1 MNTRLFSICLWG
13 IFLLASATFSSDRVV
28 KPDARSVTGL
38 SPQMVDDSTYINA
51 NNILMMTYNDGSFG
65 RDRAN
70 VLHSGGAGT
79 ICPWV
84 SIDDVMNGFTSM
96 YQLLYASGA
105 FLGGKVN
112 GELRMAVA
120 EFESE
125 FVPGPMAGGTF
136 IPDNPTFRVYKLYAD
151 SLADNPNTDYLSWPV
166 TQGAPVD
173 KEGRPLMKGDQML
186 WMVYNDADS
195 AAHISDIGGTPP
207 LGVEIQQTV
216 WASFEN
222 GTDTLPRANGV
233 AVVQAGTT
241 NVQVTLDIVDTSQM
255 TGHEYRV
262 VIDTS
267 GGPTWDLEDITA
279 GTTVLSDQTNFSGD
293 DTSPIVDGLRIRVL
307 KQYGL
312 ADWQWT
318 GSERPLTGVN
328 WGGSGFFGGI
338 GVLDEFFV
346 SDLPRSAVR
355 WVEIRWVGD
364 GNGQDAYRY
373 VRGGTP
379 NYAYGGF
386 WPQDFTVW
394 DVTPGLPERQINF
407 AFVENDWAYPH
418 TPPDSLWDPGVQF
431 DDYPT
436 NLIHDGVGGRE
447 YFQIMTSDYSDTA
460 LSDYTVDQW
469 FNGTGGSVWDVLY
482 GGWLKYRTGDGKP
495 DSGDVFLLIPQDPTF
510 VPDTFTFTA
519 TKPAIIT
526 SGPDG
531 VSLYME
537 YRIYNKGTNVID
549 SCYFSIWSDGDI
561 GYTSNDRYGCDTLS
575 NIFFGYNNTAT
586 DADYGDRPPS
596 FGFKYL
602 YGPLVSAPGQTAQFG
617 ANAVADH
624 TNLGMTAFWG
634 VSQGTLYNASTVY
647 NNMRGIGVWGDPYV
661 YDGDTLPFRF
671 SGDPVTGTGDL
682 NLLSGDATY
691 ILGSTGPFTMNPGD
705 SQYVL
710 LKFAVGFGD
719 NNLSSITRM
728 KEILNLPF
736 VYPTAVE
743 QTLNA
748 DLPRTFRLGQNYPNP
763 FNPTTAIEFS
773 VPERADVKLDIYNIL
788 GRRVKTLVDREM
800 TAGDYTVQWDGTNQ
814 SGHSVATGV
823 YLYRLTAGDH
833 SASRKMLLLK

>member
-1 MNTRLFSICLWG
+1 MNTRLFSICFWG
-13 IFLLASATFSSDRVV
+13 TILLAAATFSSDRAV
-28 KPDARSVTGL
+28 KPDARTATGL

-65 RDRAN
+65 WDRAN
-70 VLHSGGAGT
+70 VLHSGGPGT

-84 SIDDVMNGFTSM
+84 SIDDVLNGFTSM

-112 GELRMAVA
+112 SELRMAVA
-120 EFESE
+120 EYESE

-136 IPDNPTFRVYKLYAD
+136 IPDNPTFRVYKLFSD

-173 KEGRPLMKGDQML
+173 QQGRPLMKGDQML
-186 WMVYNDADS
+186 WMVYNDADT
-195 AAHISDIGGTPP
+195 AAHISDIGGTEP

-222 GTDTLPRANGV
+222 GTDTLPGRTSV

-241 NVQVTLDIVDTSQM
+241 NVQVTLDIVDASQM

-279 GTTVLSDQTNFSGD
+279 ATTVLSDQTNFSGD
-293 DTSPIVDGLRIRVL
+293 DTSPIADGLRIRVL

-318 GSERPLTGVN
+318 GSERPLTGVD

-346 SDLPRSAVR
+346 SDLPPSAVR
-355 WVEIRWVGD
+355 WVEIRWVGE
-364 GNGQDAYRY
+364 GNGQNAYRY

-379 NYAYGGF
+379 NYAYGGL

-394 DVTPGLPERQINF
+394 DVTPGSTERQINF
-407 AFVENDWAYPH
+407 SFVESIPFGSH
-418 TPPDSLWDPGVQF
+418 TPMDSLWDPGIQLT
-431 DDYPT
+431 DT
-436 NLIHDGVGGRE
+436 LIDTSWDPLAGRE
-447 YFQIMTSDYSDTA
+447 YFQIMTSDYNATP
-460 LSDYTVDQW
+460 LSQYEVDGW
-469 FNGTGGSVWDVLY
+469 FVGDGPGPFDILY
-482 GGWLKYRTGDGKP
+482 GGWLAHRTGDGKP
-495 DSGDVFLLIPQDPTF
+495 DSGDVFLLIPEDPTF
-510 VPDTFTFTA
+510 IPDTFTFTA
-519 TKPAIIT
+519 TKPATIT

-537 YRIYNKGTNVID
+537 YRIYNKGSNIID
-549 SCYFSIWSDGDI
+549 SCYFSIWSDGDL
-561 GYTSNDRYGCDTLS
+561 GYVSDDRFGCDTLS
-575 NIFFGYNNTAT
+575 NIFFGYNYT
-586 DADYGDRPPS
+586 DSDPNYGDRPPS

-617 ANAVADH
+617 ANAVADYR
-624 TNLGMTAFWG
+624 NLGMTAFWA
-634 VSQGTLYNASTVY
+634 VSQGTLYNASTVF
-647 NNMRGIGVWGDPYV
+647 NNMRGLTAFGDPYV

-682 NLLSGDATY
+682 NLYYGDASY
-691 ILGSTGPFTMNPGD
+691 ILGSTGPFAMNPGD

-719 NNLSSITRM
+719 DNLSSITRM

-736 VYPTAVE
+736 EYPTAINDE
-743 QTLNA
+743 PTA

-773 VPERADVKLDIYNIL
+773 VPERADVQLDIYNIL
-788 GRRVKTLVDREM
+788 GRKVKTLVDREM
-800 TAGDYTVQWDGTNQ
+800 AAGDYTVQWDGTSE
-814 SGHSVATGV
+814 SGQSVATGV

-833 SASRKMLLLK
+833 TASRKMLLLK